1 MSLRYLIVFAQA
13 HNEFR
18 IPELRSVAELHGF
31 KFSLP
36 PSPDDQD
43 PSRPYMVLDM
53 EDEEHARILAKRCIL
68 VKSVNQPF
76 GLWRLAEGL
85 LQICL

>member
-1 MSLRYLIVFAQA
+1 MTLRYLIVFAQA

-18 IPELRSVAELHGF
+18 IPELKSVAELHGF
-31 KFSLP
+31 RFSLP
-36 PSPDDQD
+36 LTLGDQD

-68 VKSVNQPF
+68 VKFVNSRF
-76 GLWRLAEGL
+76 KL
-85 LQICL
+85 